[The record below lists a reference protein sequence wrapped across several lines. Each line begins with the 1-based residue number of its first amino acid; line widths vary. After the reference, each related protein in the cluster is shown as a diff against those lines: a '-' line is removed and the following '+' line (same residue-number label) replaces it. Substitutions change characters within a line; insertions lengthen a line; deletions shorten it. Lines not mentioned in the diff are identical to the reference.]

1 MITRPDPEWQ
11 LQLEREPR
19 TTHAGRI
26 ALPITLRAHGEMLAV
41 VDLVLD
47 GATATR
53 LHAALTA
60 HLSGHGAGPS
70 ASVRSRADLLEA
82 CTAIGAAR

>member
-1 MITRPDPEWQ
+1 MITRPDPEWR
-11 LQLEREPR
+11 LELAHEPR

-26 ALPITLRAHGEMLAV
+26 ALPITLSAHGEIVAV

-47 GATATR
+47 GALAAR

-60 HLSGHGAGPS
+60 HLSGQGAGS
-70 ASVRSRADLLEA
+70 AVSRRSRADLFEPCA
-82 CTAIGAAR
+82 AGAVR

>member
-1 MITRPDPEWQ
+1 MITRPDPEWR
-11 LQLEREPR
+11 LELAHEPR

-26 ALPITLRAHGEMLAV
+26 ALPIALSAHGEMLAV

-47 GATATR
+47 GSTATR

-60 HLSGHGAGPS
+60 HLSGHGTGPS
-70 ASVRSRADLLEA
+70 PAGRSRAHLLEPCA
-82 CTAIGAAR
+82 AGAVR